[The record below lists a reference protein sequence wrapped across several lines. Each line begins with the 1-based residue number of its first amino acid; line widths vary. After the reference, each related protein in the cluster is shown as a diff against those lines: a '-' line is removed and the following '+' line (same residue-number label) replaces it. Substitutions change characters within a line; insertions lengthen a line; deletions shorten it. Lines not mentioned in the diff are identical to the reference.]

1 MRFGRGLQAEFESVD
16 VLFKNPRTGNVEIV
30 AIGVRMA
37 ILPIPSSSND
47 IGQDLQQPYRQRY
60 GGVLETP
67 RTGFRERNNIVQPT
81 TELLSD
87 QALGAAFSVAIPDD
101 KAGQLR
107 FTVSAVVDG
116 SSLAIVGTN
125 VRGHAQTETVEWQT
139 GDPVSKASDRTWQT
153 ITSITPSGFA
163 SETADVVLWNDGE
176 DLVVRRPLSVKG
188 YQELEL
194 ESAGSI

>member
-1 MRFGRGLQAEFESVD
+1 MDVD
-16 VLFKNPRTGNVEIV
+16 FKQSFKTWTCFFKNPRNGNVEIV
-30 AIGVRMA
+30 AIDVRMA

-47 IGQDLQQPYRQRY
+47 IGQDQRQPYRQRY

-67 RTGFRERNNIVQPT
+67 TDFRERNNIIQPT

-87 QALGAAFSVAIPDD
+87 QALGAAFSVAIPDGTV
-101 KAGQLR
+101 GQLR
-107 FTVSAVVDG
+107 FTVSAVVGG

-125 VRGHAQTETVEWQT
+125 VRGNAQTETVEWET

-153 ITSITPSGFA
+153 ITSVTPSGFG

-176 DLVVRRPLSVKG
+176 DLVVRRPLGVKG

-194 ESAGSI
+194 ESVGSI

>member
-1 MRFGRGLQAEFESVD
+1 MRFGRGLQAEFQDVG
-16 VLFKNPRTGNVEIV
+16 VLFKNPRNGNVEIV
-30 AIGVRMA
+30 AIDVRMA

-67 RTGFRERNNIVQPT
+67 RTDFRERNNIIQPT
-81 TELLSD
+81 TKLLSD
-87 QALGAAFSVAIPDD
+87 QALGAAFNIAIPDGT
-101 KAGQLR
+101 AGQLR
-107 FTVSAVVDG
+107 ITVSAVVDG

-125 VRGHAQTETVEWQT
+125 VRGNAQTETVGYQT

-153 ITSITPSGFA
+153 ITSVTPSGFG
-163 SETADVVLWNDGE
+163 SETADIVLWKDGD
-176 DLVVRRPLSVKG
+176 DLVVRRPLGVKG

-194 ESAGSI
+194 ESVGSI

>member
-1 MRFGRGLQAEFESVD
+1 MRFGRGLQAEFQDVD

-47 IGQDLQQPYRQRY
+47 IGEDLQQPYRQRY

-67 RTGFRERNNIVQPT
+67 RTDFRERNNIIQPT

-87 QALGAAFSVAIPDD
+87 QALGAAFNVAIPDGTV
-101 KAGQLR
+101 GQLR
-107 FTVSAVVDG
+107 ITVSAVVDG
-116 SSLAIVGTN
+116 SSFAIVGTN
-125 VRGHAQTETVEWQT
+125 VRGNAQTETVDYQT
-139 GDPVSKASDRTWQT
+139 GDPISKAADRTWQT
-153 ITSITPSGFA
+153 ITSITPSGFG

-176 DLVVRRPLSVKG
+176 DLVVRRPLGVKG

-194 ESAGSI
+194 ENVGNV

>member
-16 VLFKNPRTGNVEIV
+16 VLFKNPRNGNVEIV
-30 AIGVRMA
+30 AIDVRMA

-67 RTGFRERNNIVQPT
+67 RTDFRERNNIIQPT

-87 QALGAAFSVAIPDD
+87 QALGAAFNVAIPDD

-107 FTVSAVVDG
+107 ITVSAVVDG

-125 VRGHAQTETVEWQT
+125 VRGNTQTETVDYQT
-139 GDPVSKASDRTWQT
+139 GDPVSKATDRTWQT
-153 ITSITPSGFA
+153 ITSITPSGFG

-176 DLVVRRPLSVKG
+176 DLVVRRPLSVRG

-194 ESAGSI
+194 ESVGGV

>member
-1 MRFGRGLQAEFESVD
+1 M
-16 VLFKNPRTGNVEIV
+16 EII
-30 AIGVRMA
+30 AIDVRMA

-47 IGQDLQQPYRQRY
+47 IGQDLQRPYRQRY

-67 RTGFRERNNIVQPT
+67 RTDFRDRNNIIQPT

-87 QALGAAFSVAIPDD
+87 QALGAAFDVAIPDSSTV
-101 KAGQLR
+101 GQVR
-107 FTVSAVVDG
+107 ITVSAVVNG

-125 VRGHAQTETVEWQT
+125 VRGNAQTETVEWQT

-153 ITSITPSGFA
+153 ITSVTPSGFG
-163 SETADVVLWNDGE
+163 SETADVVLWNDDE
-176 DLVVRRPLSVKG
+176 DLVVRRVLGVTG

-194 ESAGSI
+194 ESVGSI